1 MIFIENTSHDII
13 TVWNCSKISLLPF
26 LLEKGVDN
34 GEKFL
39 YYMDSNIDLWSRA
52 VTG

>member
-34 GEKFL
+34 GEKFFIL
-39 YYMDSNIDLWSRA
+39 YGFQHRSLK
-52 VTG
+52 